1 MGVGVGGWSLF
12 LQALINSTIWTAT
25 HVRFGN
31 IVRFGRMK
39 QFWTHSSIA
48 SHQQIEYL
56 LQCITPTEE
65 ELDWISEHTS
75 KRDRKVTQIEP
86 NAFVYLF
93 VCLSIHPSIHLSI
106 LHPSIHPS
114 IRSFIHSFDIAATSA
129 CIHWV
134 AGYLRAPY
142 ADYDHV
148 FGNAIRH
155 SPSHFRQFKGR
166 D

>member
-1 MGVGVGGWSLF
+1 MYDSEILYVLDEWNNF
-12 LQALINSTIWTAT
+12 E
-25 HVRFGN
+25 
-31 IVRFGRMK
+31 
-39 QFWTHSSIA
+39 HSSIA
-48 SHQQIEYL
+48 SHQQIEFL

-93 VCLSIHPSIHLSI
+93 VHPSIHPSVHPPSIHPFI
-106 LHPSIHPS
+106 HPSIHPS
-114 IRSFIHSFDIAATSA
+114 ILPSIHPSVHSFIHSFDIAATSA